1 MLVQPALGDWT
12 IQSKFAFS
20 ATPHVNTQ
28 QAGIVAYSGDDDYL
42 KLDWEFSG
50 GAARLS
56 ETSEDSLSGA
66 PVVQVLTTIP
76 TAPIF
81 GTASTVWL
89 RMVKKGPRYSTSY
102 STNGTDFTPLYTTG
116 AALTNVKVGVFAFNG
131 PATSTDLNVAFDDFQ
146 VTNDQPRRPGQE
158 RWTAARRAE

>member
-1 MLVQPALGDWT
+1 VLVQPALGDWT

-66 PVVQVLTTIP
+66 PVVQVLTTIRP
-76 TAPIF
+76 
-81 GTASTVWL
+81 
-89 RMVKKGPRYSTSY
+89 PRSS
-102 STNGTDFTPLYTTG
+102 G
-116 AALTNVKVGVFAFNG
+116 
-131 PATSTDLNVAFDDFQ
+131 
-146 VTNDQPRRPGQE
+146 PRRPCGSG
-158 RWTAARRAE
+158 W